1 MCVKI
6 DDVTYVMH
14 EHCVLVARWQL
25 DDACFGLSHGR
36 AETCETS
43 PTCGS
48 GPPGRGGARE
58 GVAQLAFGLRPP
70 SSKRPP
76 FALYSASVRQLA
88 VVLGVLVVWV
98 MAPWPCG
105 VDTLP
110 REARCAKENT

>member
-1 MCVKI
+1 MLRPFSRSRRDMRNFSHV
-6 DDVTYVMH
+6 
-14 EHCVLVARWQL
+14 WQ
-25 DDACFGLSHGR
+25 R
-36 AETCETS
+36 
-43 PTCGS
+43 
-48 GPPGRGGARE
+48 PPWPSERGGARE

-70 SSKRPP
+70 PSKRPP
-76 FALYSASVRQLA
+76 FALYNASVRQLV